1 MREGLYV
8 TLAPNGIIKKHLS
21 TNLGEMPLKE
31 TTIAEELIQFSE
43 KTIPFNL
50 EKDPQWVWDRIQQIE
65 TDPMIYM
72 DFQEVFKTY
81 IIMMTSHDPVHA
93 ALTRTKIEDEV
104 PPPSRDVSLLKEN
117 TLRTISCMTAVN
129 TAQILTNHVLN
140 NLCLGKPIRAKSRH
154 LYLYQSYV
162 TTVFTL
168 EDTLETQY
176 LFRGEDT
183 YYYFLLQQFLAS
195 KPNVARCEYC
205 GRVFIPKTRKKTK
218 YCDRIVRDGKTCK
231 QIAPHLNRKERASAD
246 RVIAEFNRVND
257 MLLHRVE
264 RAEYDKRESPIDLT
278 REEYYA
284 WLDKA
289 VCARDRYLAGQLP
302 EEEAVQIIHMPTIQE
317 LRESQTCDNT
327 QVAAD
332 IV

>member
-1 MREGLYV
+1 
-8 TLAPNGIIKKHLS
+8 
-21 TNLGEMPLKE
+21 MPDNSCV
-31 TTIAEELIQFSE
+31 ELE
-43 KTIPFNL
+43 KTRFV
-50 EKDPQWVWDRIQQIE
+50 QWECSKRYPYRLDA
-65 TDPMIYM
+65 PY
-72 DFQEVFKTY
+72 
-81 IIMMTSHDPVHA
+81 S
-93 ALTRTKIEDEV
+93 KI
-104 PPPSRDVSLLKEN
+104 SL
-117 TLRTISCMTAVN
+117 
-129 TAQILTNHVLN
+129 
-140 NLCLGKPIRAKSRH
+140 
-154 LYLYQSYV
+154 
-162 TTVFTL
+162 FTL

-176 LFRGEDT
+176 LFRSEDT

-289 VCARDRYLAGQLP
+289 VCARDSYLAGKLP
-302 EEEAVQIIHMPTIQE
+302 EEEAFAIIHMPTIQE
-317 LRESQTCDNT
+317 LRANDTPVCT
-327 QVAAD
+327 QAGSNV
-332 IV
+332 